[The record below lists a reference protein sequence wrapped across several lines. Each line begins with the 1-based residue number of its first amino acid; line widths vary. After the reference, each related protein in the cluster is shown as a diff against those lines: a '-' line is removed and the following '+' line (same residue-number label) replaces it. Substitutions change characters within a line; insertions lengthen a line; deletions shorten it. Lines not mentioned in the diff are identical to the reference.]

1 MDRQTPKPYPTPQ
14 NEEGRNDS
22 VRSYRI
28 MDSIPDSAFDEIN
41 NIAAQ
46 ICECPV
52 AYISFIEDDRFW
64 FKSKYGLP
72 NDFTGCPREI
82 AFCSVTICG
91 FDLVVANDLA
101 ADATFKD
108 FHFVTNDPH
117 FRFYCSMP
125 LVTPDGYSIGTICVM
140 DFKPRMLTLE
150 QQEGLRR
157 LAQQTMAQLEYRRR
171 IIELDDTVR
180 QLDDAHRALAKEKA
194 RADRLLATI
203 LPEETAREMIENE
216 KVAPRF
222 FPAATVLFA
231 DVKGFTSFTETAEPA
246 TLIGLLDTYFVQ
258 FDDIVTKLGVEKIKT
273 IGDAYLAVAGVP
285 TPQRLHT
292 LNSCL
297 AALEM
302 QAAIAKI
309 NAGRQKLRLPSF
321 QFRMGLHTGAVI
333 AGVVGRHRF
342 SYDVWGNA
350 VNVAARLEAH
360 SEPNRINVSDAIY
373 HQMAPYFDFTNKGTV
388 DVKDKG
394 AINMYF
400 LDRLSP
406 EYAEDVQGFKPNQK
420 LREKFHPRLGR

>member
-1 MDRQTPKPYPTPQ
+1 MRRPLESAQYAAGRYRQALADH
-14 NEEGRNDS
+14 GLIG
-22 VRSYRI
+22 YRI
-28 MDSIPDSAFDEIN
+28 MGSASDSAFDEIN

-46 ICECPV
+46 ICGCPV
-52 AYISFIEDDRFW
+52 AYISFIEDERFW

-72 NDFTGCPREI
+72 EDFKGCPREI

-91 FDLVVANDLA
+91 FELVVANDLA
-101 ADATFKD
+101 SDDTFKD
-108 FHFVTNDPH
+108 FHFVVNDPH

-140 DFKPRMLTLE
+140 DFAPRTLTLE

-180 QLDDAHRALAKEKA
+180 QLDDAHRMLAKEKA
-194 RADRLLATI
+194 RADRLLTTI
-203 LPEETAREMIENE
+203 LPGEIAREMIENG

-222 FPAATVLFA
+222 FPKATVLFA
-231 DVKGFTSFTETAEPA
+231 DVKGFTSFTEKAEPA

-258 FDDIVTKLGVEKIKT
+258 FDEIIAKRGVEKIKT

-285 TPQRLHT
+285 TPIRLHT
-292 LNSCL
+292 LNACL

-302 QAAIAKI
+302 QAVIAKI

-333 AGVVGRHRF
+333 AGVVGRQRF
-342 SYDVWGNA
+342 SYDIWGNA
-350 VNVAARLEAH
+350 VNVAARLESH
-360 SEPNRINVSDAIY
+360 SEPGRI
-373 HQMAPYFDFTNKGTV
+373 
-388 DVKDKG
+388 
-394 AINMYF
+394 
-400 LDRLSP
+400 
-406 EYAEDVQGFKPNQK
+406 
-420 LREKFHPRLGR
+420 